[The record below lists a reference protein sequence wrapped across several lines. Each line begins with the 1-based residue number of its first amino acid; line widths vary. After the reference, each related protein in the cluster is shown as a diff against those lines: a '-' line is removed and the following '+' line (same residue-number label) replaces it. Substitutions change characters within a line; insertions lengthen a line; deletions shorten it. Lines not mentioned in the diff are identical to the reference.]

1 MKNLVLGYF
10 LYKYGRSLISTLVQM
25 SLALILFCL
34 YDFYKLFQI
43 ISLGFQ
49 ESPIETLLIFSF
61 IVGLFY
67 GIHRFQLFWSIKTNR
82 SVKRRLENKFN
93 SKHLISN

>member
-25 SLALILFCL
+25 SLGLILFCL
-34 YDFYKLFQI
+34 YGFYKLFQI

>member
-1 MKNLVLGYF
+1 MKNLILVFF

-25 SLALILFCL
+25 SLGLVLFCL
-34 YDFYKLFQI
+34 YGFYKLFQI
-43 ISLGFQ
+43 ISLVFK

-67 GIHRFQLFWSIKTNR
+67 GIYRVQLLWSMKTNK
-82 SVKRRLENKFN
+82 SVKRRLENKFK
-93 SKHLISN
+93 SKHLILN

>member
-10 LYKYGRSLISTLVQM
+10 LYKYDRSLISTLVQM
-25 SLALILFCL
+25 SLGLVLFSL
-34 YDFYKLFQI
+34 YGFYKLFQI
-43 ISLGFQ
+43 VTLSFQ
-49 ESPIETLLIFSF
+49 ESPIETLLIFFS

-67 GIHRFQLFWSIKTNR
+67 GIHRFQLFWSIKTNI

-93 SKHLISN
+93 SKHLIPN

>member
-10 LYKYGRSLISTLVQM
+10 LYKYGRSLISTMVQM
-25 SLALILFCL
+25 SLGLVLFSL
-34 YDFYKLFQI
+34 YGFYKSFQI
-43 ISLGFQ
+43 ISLSFQ
-49 ESPIETLLIFSF
+49 ESPIETLLIFFS

-82 SVKRRLENKFN
+82 SVKRRLEDKFKF
-93 SKHLISN
+93 KHLILN

>member
-1 MKNLVLGYF
+1 MKNLILVFL

-25 SLALILFCL
+25 GLGLILFCL
-34 YDFYKLFQI
+34 YGFYKLFQI

-61 IVGLFY
+61 ILGLFY
-67 GIHRFQLFWSIKTNR
+67 GIHRFQLLWSMKTNK

-93 SKHLISN
+93 SKHLIPN

>member
-34 YDFYKLFQI
+34 YGFYKLFQI

-49 ESPIETLLIFSF
+49 ESPIETLLFFSL
-61 IVGLFY
+61 IAALFY
-67 GIHRFQLFWSIKTNR
+67 GIHRVQLLWSMKKNK
-82 SVKRRLENKFN
+82 SVKRRLENKFK
-93 SKHLISN
+93 SKHLILN

>member
-1 MKNLVLGYF
+1 MTNLILGYF
-10 LYKYGRSLISTLVQM
+10 LHKYGRSLISTLVQM
-25 SLALILFCL
+25 SLGFILFCL
-34 YDFYKLFQI
+34 YGFYKLSQI

-49 ESPIETLLIFSF
+49 ESHIETLLIFSL

-67 GIHRFQLFWSIKTNR
+67 GIHRFQLLWSMKTNK

-93 SKHLISN
+93 SKNLIPN

>member
-1 MKNLVLGYF
+1 MKNHILGYF
-10 LYKYGRSLISTLVQM
+10 LYKYGRSLISTLAQM
-25 SLALILFCL
+25 SLGLILFCL
-34 YDFYKLFQI
+34 YGFYKLFQI

-67 GIHRFQLFWSIKTNR
+67 GIHRFQLLWSMKKNK
-82 SVKRRLENKFN
+82 SVKRRLENKFK
-93 SKHLISN
+93 SKHLILN

>member
-1 MKNLVLGYF
+1 MTNLILGFF
-10 LYKYGRSLISTLVQM
+10 LYKYGRFLISTLVQF
-25 SLALILFCL
+25 SLGIVLFCL
-34 YDFYKLFQI
+34 YCFYKLFQI

-67 GIHRFQLFWSIKTNR
+67 GIHRFQLLWSMKTNK
-82 SVKRRLENKFN
+82 SVKRRLENKFK
-93 SKHLISN
+93 SKHLILN

>member
-1 MKNLVLGYF
+1 MKNLVLGFF

-25 SLALILFCL
+25 SLGLILFCL
-34 YDFYKLFQI
+34 YGFYKLFQI